1 MGQPGLPPNRDPR
14 PVPRTP
20 TYRHTAG
27 VIHEVDS
34 ALRTLIERE
43 ADGTRDVEIVFDAP
57 TREWAGRRNSPTIDV
72 YLYDIREDMRRRER
86 GMHNVYEDGRVV
98 SRHLPPRHFKLSYL
112 ITAWTQRPEDEHRL
126 LSSLLSCFLRYEA
139 LPADVL
145 TGPLTE
151 LGLPIPITIAL
162 PPPEDRAFA
171 DVWSALGGELK
182 PSIDLVVITPL
193 DTGQQFHTGR
203 SVELPPRI
211 GLGGSFGWPTREVK
225 SRNGVE
231 VWPDGTDGPTPAD
244 TAAAGSVSNH
254 TDGTA
259 GADGDA
265 DQGGKRGRGGK
276 QTTRAAAGGRA
287 GSAARGSGSRS
298 AAGEGSDDAGGD
310 WETATSWAKSMA
322 PLGSEAVE
330 PVPGRAAGR
339 PAPAGGSASGDQGA
353 SNPTPAR
360 RSGAAVPDPAVSA
373 KGPPKGRP
381 GPRVAMTRVRQTK
394 KRS

>member
-1 MGQPGLPPNRDPR
+1 MGQPGLPWNRDAR

-43 ADGTRDVEIVFDAP
+43 AEGTRDVEIVFDAP

-211 GLGGSFGWPTREVK
+211 GLGGSFGWPSHEVK

-231 VWPDGTDGPTPAD
+231 VWPEGTDGPTPAD
-244 TAAAGSVSNH
+244 AATAGSAS
-254 TDGTA
+254 GGSA
-259 GADGDA
+259 SGGPGD
-265 DQGGKRGRGGK
+265 GGKGGRGGK
-276 QTTRAAAGGRA
+276 QTTHAATGGRG
-287 GSAARGSGSRS
+287 GSAAGRSGSRS
-298 AAGEGSDDAGGD
+298 GTGDESEDSDG
-310 WETATSWAKSMA
+310 WETATGWARSMA
-322 PLGSEAVE
+322 PPGPEAVE

-339 PAPAGGSASGDQGA
+339 PAPVGGAASEDETASGGTA
-353 SNPTPAR
+353 AR
-360 RSGAAVPDPAVSA
+360 RSGAAVPDPAEPA
-373 KGPPKGRP
+373 KGTAKGRP

-394 KRS
+394 KRP